1 MRPDRGWHLG
11 ARIQRV
17 SKNITAILLEAGVV
31 TPEQVERGVLRQRE
45 TGLRIG
51 ETLVEMGAVTEEDV
65 GWALSRQLGLT
76 FVDIDPEALDSA
88 LVHGFHET
96 LLRRSDAVPLLAS
109 DAGISIALADP
120 TDDLALDRLQAA
132 AGAPL
137 AFVIGTPTAIRR
149 ALDHAF
155 GPRSPGAG
163 LDLPRHAEA
172 HEHGARIYDVV
183 WERSGDT
190 FLAFHAVNALR
201 RGSRELHF
209 LPRDAQLKVYYRDAG
224 QLVEV
229 ANEPLHMLEALLS
242 RIEALGGPV
251 PGGVLHARGRLHCPL
266 PQGDVLLDAS
276 LLTTREGTHVTLVLH
291 VEAGAPPT
299 LEAMGVD
306 PADAAELREALAGGA
321 GLVVVA
327 GPPDAG
333 GSTLLAS
340 LATFALA
347 PGARVL
353 AVEVDPPTSV
363 LPGATRLQLPAGE
376 ARAAWAGIAVAQ
388 CADVLLLDDVLTGPG
403 IGAVLDGAA
412 SQRLV
417 LVRTDWCDTT
427 ALLDHLLTLPGAR
440 ATLARRMLAVL
451 QVRRVQAEPAFLVET
466 LLLTEPLRGA
476 LEEGADAPHLL
487 ALAAAGGFRT
497 LGQRGAERIA
507 AATLSEA
514 DLRRARS

>member
-1 MRPDRGWHLG
+1 MH
-11 ARIQRV
+11 RV
-17 SKNITAILLEAGVV
+17 TKNITAILLEAGVV

-45 TGLRIG
+45 TGRRIG

-76 FVDIDPEALDSA
+76 FVDIDPETLDTA
-88 LVHGFHET
+88 LVHAFHET

-109 DAGISIALADP
+109 DAGISIAVADP

-149 ALDHAF
+149 ALDHVF
-155 GPRSPGAG
+155 GARSAG
-163 LDLPRHAEA
+163 VDLARQADPNE
-172 HEHGARIYDVV
+172 GARIYDVV

-190 FLAFHAVNALR
+190 FLAFHAVQALR

-209 LPRDAQLKVYYRDAG
+209 LPRDGQLKVYYREAG
-224 QLVEV
+224 SLIEV
-229 ANEPLHMLEALLS
+229 ANEPLHMLESLLS
-242 RIEALGGPV
+242 RIEALGGPA
-251 PGGVLHARGRLHCPL
+251 PGGALHARGRLHCPM

-276 LLTTREGTHVTLVLH
+276 LLTTREGTHVTLALH
-291 VEAGAPPT
+291 PEAGAPPT
-299 LEAMGVD
+299 LEALGVD
-306 PADAAELREALAGGA
+306 PGDAAELREALAGGV
-321 GLVVVA
+321 GLVIVA
-327 GPPDAG
+327 GPPGAG

-340 LATFALA
+340 LATFTLA

-353 AVEVDPPTSV
+353 ALEVDPPATI
-363 LPGATRLQLPAGE
+363 LPGATRIQLSADE
-376 ARAAWAGIAVAQ
+376 ARSAWAAIAVAQ
-388 CADVLLLDDVLTGPG
+388 HADVLLLDDVLTGTAL
-403 IGAVLDGAA
+403 GAVLDGAA

-417 LVRTDWCDTT
+417 LVSTDWCDTP
-427 ALLDHLLTLPGAR
+427 ALLDYLLTVPGAR

-451 QVRRVQAEPAFLVET
+451 QVRRVQAEPGFLVET
-466 LLLTEPLRGA
+466 LLLSEPLRAA

-497 LGQRGAERIA
+497 LGQRGVERITA
-507 AATLSEA
+507 GTLSDAE
-514 DLRRARS
+514 LRRARS